1 MNRAYHE
8 ATITVLASILF
19 LIVPARG
26 WGVEQHYVVDD
37 TQSHITF
44 AAHSTGHN
52 FQGQSSQISGRF
64 GYEAQRIAESGD
76 GEVHIPIRSIQTGIS
91 ARDSRM
97 YQSFD
102 ADHFPEILFRVR
114 RLSGTEHM
122 ETTLFSG
129 RLVGE
134 LSIKGVTKEIP
145 VTLVVTPGENRQ
157 LVIKGTTSL
166 RMTDFNIEPPGFLLF
181 RVDEEVQIA
190 FRVVGKAE

>member
-26 WGVEQHYVVDD
+26 WGVEQHYVVDG

-64 GYEAQRIAESGD
+64 GYEAQRIAESGA

-102 ADHFPEILFRVR
+102 ADHFPDRAIEIA
-114 RLSGTEHM
+114 RLD
-122 ETTLFSG
+122 
-129 RLVGE
+129 RLDADGAIGFGQLDEIRQRFGVGMR
-134 LSIKGVTKEIP
+134 KP
-145 VTLVVTPGENRQ
+145 VAVQKLLPLPDHSHVLVVQ
-157 LVIKGTTSL
+157 
-166 RMTDFNIEPPGFLLF
+166 
-181 RVDEEVQIA
+181 DEDLD
-190 FRVVGKAE
+190 R